1 MEQFLARQPIFDTKL
16 NVFAYELLY
25 RSDDRINTSVF
36 FDGNQA
42 TSKVI
47 TQSMMVTDF
56 SKLVANKMAFINFTD
71 QLILEEIPLLFDKD
85 KLVVEVLEDVVVTD
99 KLIEAIMK
107 FKLMG
112 YTIALD
118 DMVLDGPTEPLMQ
131 YADIVKVDFMMTS
144 PMDRLVLTERLKQFS
159 VKLLAEKVETMT
171 DYREAVRLGY
181 HYFQGYFFARPDL
194 IKTKDIKTIS
204 TSYLRLMQELSS
216 ESPDYDKLSK
226 VVESDVSLSF
236 KLLKLINSAAFYRSA
251 KIQTISQALVMLGL
265 KELNKWVM
273 LLMLQEVSADKP
285 DELVRT
291 VLIRGK
297 MMEKLAEHLGLK
309 SLADESFLTG
319 LLSLIDI
326 MTNRS
331 LDDVLSEL
339 PLDDIIISALKGN
352 INKLGH
358 MLGLVKSYE
367 QTDWTGMYQFCNELS
382 FSEQTLPTVYFE
394 SMQWVEDLL
403 DTY

>member
-25 RSDDRINTSVF
+25 RSDDRFNTSVF

-85 KLVVEVLEDVVVTD
+85 KLVVEVLEDVPVTD
-99 KLIEAIMK
+99 KLIDAIIK

-118 DMVLDGPTEPLMQ
+118 DMVLDGPTEPLMK

-181 HYFQGYFFARPDL
+181 HYFQGYFFAKPDL
-194 IKTKDIKTIS
+194 IKTTDIKTIS

-216 ESPDYDKLSK
+216 ESPDYEKLSK

-382 FSEQTLPTVYFE
+382 FSEQSLPTVYFE
-394 SMQWVEDLL
+394 SMQWVEEIL